1 MTTFNEPITYS
12 ALDHLYVARG
22 AVLCL
27 PWWSWPG
34 FGGWYLPAN
43 LICIADIVN
52 SMTLCQLETVA
63 IINIGS
69 WLISYSQG
77 KTAIAGGGCYHWTT
91 PPQLSMMCLDSVAE
105 QFCTNK
111 TDTVSLELDYRKEKE
126 SVSETVSAS
135 EDCLWPRLYVARQWQ
150 CWQFLGCEY
159 GFSPRM
165 KSATLLLSPQC

>member
-12 ALDHLYVARG
+12 ALAHLYVARG

-34 FGGWYLPAN
+34 FGGWYLPE
-43 LICIADIVN
+43 DQSVN
-52 SMTLCQLETVA
+52 RKFALYCRNCEFYDATLAWNSGNKKHRQLTDLVFSGQDHH
-63 IINIGS
+63 ID
-69 WLISYSQG
+69 
-77 KTAIAGGGCYHWTT
+77 GGGCYHWTP

-111 TDTVSLELDYRKEKE
+111 TDMVSLELVYRKEKE

-135 EDCLWPRLYVARQWQ
+135 EDCLWPRLYVAQQWQ
-150 CWQFLGCEY
+150 WWQFLGCEY
-159 GFSPRM
+159 GFSRR
-165 KSATLLLSPQC
+165 A